1 MGKTEAVKFGTDGW
15 RAVIGENYT
24 FGNVARVSLA
34 VARVFKDH
42 PKISNGII
50 IGYDTRFLGM
60 QFAAAAAEVFA
71 GEGIK
76 VYLTDSFV
84 STPTVSLLARDK
96 NLPFGVMITASHNPF
111 KYNGYKL
118 KDEFGGSMSPDE
130 IVKVEA
136 ELVNIDSV
144 NVSKDVVGYVKD
156 GVIEYFDG
164 RKYFI
169 DYLKKGI
176 DIRSIKDSGTKGI
189 YDTMFGAGQNTV
201 NDFMEI
207 EQLNAVVNPCF
218 PINGI
223 PGGAPEPIE
232 KNLNE
237 IIDIMKNI
245 GGYNLGIVTDGD
257 ADRIAII
264 DENGDFL
271 DAQKMFALLLMYL
284 HKTKGLTGKVVRSF
298 STSELIQKYCEK
310 YGLDV
315 VTVPIGFKH
324 ISKYMIED
332 DVMIGAEES
341 GGIGIKGHL
350 PERDGVYNGLMF
362 MEMVAKTGKSITQL
376 KQELEEEFGK
386 YFYKRID
393 VHTTDEK
400 KNQTLESCAKINA
413 GDTVAGKKV
422 EKVEDLDGYK
432 LFFDN
437 GWVIIRAS
445 GTEPLL
451 RFYCETYNTDDTLS
465 VLEKTIE
472 NFNL

>member
-24 FGNVARVSLA
+24 FENVARVSLS
-34 VARVFKDH
+34 VARVFKNH
-42 PKISNGII
+42 PKISNGIVV
-50 IGYDTRFLGM
+50 GYDTRFLGKE
-60 QFAAAAAEVFA
+60 FAHTAAKVFA
-71 GEGIK
+71 NEGVK
-76 VYLTDSFV
+76 VFLTNTFV
-84 STPTVSLLARDK
+84 STPTVSLLSRDK
-96 NLPFGVMITASHNPF
+96 DLPFGVMITASHNPF

-130 IVKVEA
+130 IQKVEA
-136 ELVNIDSV
+136 ELANIDTVDV
-144 NVSKDVVGYVKD
+144 NKDVDVFVND
-156 GVIEYFDG
+156 GLIEYFDG

-169 DYLKKGI
+169 EYLKNGI
-176 DIRSIKDSGTKGI
+176 DIQNIKDSGIKGI

-201 NDFMEI
+201 NEFMEI
-207 EQLNAVVNPCF
+207 RQLNAEVNPSF

-232 KNLNE
+232 KNLNG
-237 IIDIMKNI
+237 ITGIMKESGDYNI
-245 GGYNLGIVTDGD
+245 GIVTDGD

-264 DENGDFL
+264 DEKGNFL

-376 KQELEEEFGK
+376 KQELEDEFGK
-386 YFYKRID
+386 YFYQRID

-400 KNQTLESCAKINA
+400 KNLTLEKCAQIKA
-413 GDTVAGKKV
+413 GDSVAGKTV

-437 GWVIIRAS
+437 GWVIVRAS

-451 RFYCETYNTDDTLS
+451 RFYCETYNTNDTQS